1 MVDKNNATT
10 FRPLSRTEAFNAER
24 AQRVEAFLDRNGYT
38 VREVRGIA
46 HCAVV
51 LWETQKVQ

>member
-10 FRPLSRTEAFNAER
+10 FRRLSRTEAFNAEHG
-24 AQRVEAFLDRNGYT
+24 QRVEAFLDRNGYT

-46 HCAVV
+46 LHVIT